1 MKKRLWHRCFPANFA
16 KYLITPFFIEH
27 LSSCFCFLLR
37 YFGKPKVFLCFQG
50 LQKWNI
56 GLKWVNIFI
65 SNINEDILGNR
76 RTSKCDSC
84 SKSDKSSTVTKLKR
98 IRHNNTNKDAVKMS
112 SSYKIYKFV
121 YIMLVI
127 CCSLESNKVLQFHM
141 NHFSHF
147 EKRVSIFPATPLNES
162 FTLKIRN

>member
-112 SSYKIYKFV
+112 SSYKIYKFI
-121 YIMLVI
+121 YILVVS
-127 CCSLESNKVLQFHM
+127 CCSLESNKNLQFNM
-141 NHFSHF
+141 NHFSDF
-147 EKRVSIFPATPLNES
+147 EKGSPYFQRRP
-162 FTLKIRN
+162 